1 MSTIIIQD
9 FMINSLNC
17 HNFIHPNVNHFRC
30 NGNICSDYDVNIK
43 VHDEQQVERLKDEC
57 NNEDKEKVER
67 ERQ

>member
-1 MSTIIIQD
+1 
-9 FMINSLNC
+9 MINSLNC

-57 NNEDKEKVER
+57 NNENKEKS
-67 ERQ
+67 